1 MLDRVGSVA
10 GWVTVGENRQIA
22 PYATAPRKSIINDQ
36 DTNTGVGIDP
46 SSGGNGNSTTRNLP
60 VEDPV
65 DRGGARRP
73 RMLVG
78 SLVLLGVAAALIL
91 AFVQLPYFVF
101 SPGSVRSLSDR
112 VVVTK
117 GQRFEPVGEVYFTT
131 VQQDSTVNGWE
142 YLEAR
147 IRGSLTLLEEDLV
160 LGDRTRA
167 ENRTFNLDLMR
178 VSKSAA
184 VAAALRYLGV
194 DPYEATGVGLAQVT
208 GPSAGLLTT
217 DDVIVAVDG
226 EPTRVVL
233 DLVAVLRT
241 YHPGDVVALEVE
253 PVRGGQ
259 SRIVRVVL
267 GAREDDPSVGFLG
280 VVPQTRWE
288 DVEGLPIDVR
298 VNTGRVGGNSAGLA
312 LALSILDLVTPG
324 ELTGGLRV
332 ASTGTIDIDGNV
344 GPIGGIIQKV
354 VTAREAGIDLFLVP
368 TGELAE
374 ARHHA
379 GDLVVEGVDNLADA
393 LDALARYGGHTTDL
407 ALP

>member
-1 MLDRVGSVA
+1 MGSEMCIRDRYS
-10 GWVTVGENRQIA
+10 
-22 PYATAPRKSIINDQ
+22 TAPRKSIINDQ

-160 LGDRTRA
+160 LGDRTRD

-194 DPYEATGVGLAQVT
+194 DPYEATGV
-208 GPSAGLLTT
+208 
-217 DDVIVAVDG
+217 
-226 EPTRVVL
+226 
-233 DLVAVLRT
+233 
-241 YHPGDVVALEVE
+241 
-253 PVRGGQ
+253 
-259 SRIVRVVL
+259 
-267 GAREDDPSVGFLG
+267 
-280 VVPQTRWE
+280 
-288 DVEGLPIDVR
+288 
-298 VNTGRVGGNSAGLA
+298 
-312 LALSILDLVTPG
+312 LSLIH
-324 ELTGGLRV
+324 
-332 ASTGTIDIDGNV
+332 I
-344 GPIGGIIQKV
+344 
-354 VTAREAGIDLFLVP
+354 
-368 TGELAE
+368 
-374 ARHHA
+374 
-379 GDLVVEGVDNLADA
+379 
-393 LDALARYGGHTTDL
+393 
-407 ALP
+407 